1 MRALRLGLA
10 LVALAGMGCAT
21 DPTSRL
27 RAAERKNQRLT
38 QQLQDTDR
46 ALQSVSAYTE
56 ELRSP
61 GKAGRS
67 FNLYFTPASLE
78 QQASRVLPM
87 RMPARSFH
95 EKLQGDVIVERLYDI
110 RFGPGNT
117 LTCRALLRGDNVR
130 YTGSVPKPYQA
141 EVRRFQSGVA
151 AGVVADLVVEL
162 SLNGTSLVAQA
173 SAMRTKL
180 QAHSS
185 ANAEGMLRQQV
196 NERALRLPFTFDLT
210 IQGAGAVPRRMVL
223 TANHLVVT
231 YAP

>member
-1 MRALRLGLA
+1 MRGLRLGLA
-10 LVALAGMGCAT
+10 LVVLAGMGCAAN
-21 DPTSRL
+21 PASRL
-27 RAAERKNQRLT
+27 RAAEKENQRLT
-38 QQLQDTDR
+38 QQVQDADR

-61 GKAGRS
+61 GKSGRT
-67 FNLYFTPASLE
+67 FHLYFTPAALE

-87 RMPARSFH
+87 RMPARGFH
-95 EKLQGDVIVERLYDI
+95 EKLSGDVIVERLYDI

-117 LTCRALLRGDNVR
+117 LNCRALLRGDNVR
-130 YTGSVPKPYQA
+130 YTGSVPKAYQA
-141 EVRRFQSGVA
+141 EVRRFQSGVE
-151 AGVVADLVVEL
+151 AGVVADLVVDL
-162 SLNGTSLVAQA
+162 SLSDTSLVARA
-173 SAMRTKL
+173 SATRTKL
-180 QAHSS
+180 QANSS

>member
-1 MRALRLGLA
+1 MRGLRLGLA
-10 LVALAGMGCAT
+10 LVALAGMGCAAN
-21 DPTSRL
+21 PASRL
-27 RAAERKNQRLT
+27 RTAEKENQRLT
-38 QQLQDTDR
+38 QQVQDADR

-61 GKAGRS
+61 GKSGRS
-67 FNLYFTPASLE
+67 FHLYFTPAALE

-87 RMPARSFH
+87 RMPARGFH
-95 EKLQGDVIVERLYDI
+95 EKLSGDGIVERLYDI

-117 LTCRALLRGDNVR
+117 LNCRALLRGDNVR
-130 YTGSVPKPYQA
+130 YTGQVPKSYQA
-141 EVRRFQSGVA
+141 DVKRFQSGVA
-151 AGVVADLVVEL
+151 AGVVADLVVDLTL
-162 SLNGTSLVAQA
+162 SDTSLVARA
-173 SAMRTKL
+173 SATRTKL
-180 QAHSS
+180 QANSS
-185 ANAEGMLRQQV
+185 PTWEGMLRQQV